1 MTESQEDEKRI
12 LNKDKPE
19 MNRGVELL
27 LRNRR
32 RKPERPKTFQVKF
45 GKLIAL
51 WNREIIF
58 HFNLLGHK
66 KKIKTLWRSAMSETL
81 IVTLT
86 LMTLVSILAIMVG
99 GMIGWMARQH
109 SYETTPQVVYTHP
122 EMFDENGQ
130 LVPDEILALRIEN
143 NYDINT
149 EETEEE

>member
-1 MTESQEDEKRI
+1 MEMT
-12 LNKDKPE
+12 
-19 MNRGVELL
+19 
-27 LRNRR
+27 
-32 RKPERPKTFQVKF
+32 
-45 GKLIAL
+45 
-51 WNREIIF
+51 
-58 HFNLLGHK
+58 
-66 KKIKTLWRSAMSETL
+66 

-86 LMTLVSILAIMVG
+86 LTTVVSFLALIVG

-149 EETEEE
+149 TEETEEE